1 MIVMI
6 DASTHTIQLLW
17 TRARLLSQG
26 DDLCRNYGAG
36 MQEVLRELGVI
47 EPRDATREES
57 K

>member
-6 DASTHTIQLLW
+6 DASTHTIQLLR

-26 DDLCRNYGAG
+26 DDLGRDYGAG

-47 EPRDATREES
+47 EPRDVTREES

>member
-6 DASTHTIQLLW
+6 EASTHTIQLLW
-17 TRARLLSQG
+17 MRARLLSQG

-36 MQEVLRELGVI
+36 MQEVLRELGAT
-47 EPRDATREES
+47 EPKTAAREEP